1 MKICQSKALSIFDYR
16 EIDLSQYAAPFS
28 MNNEELEE
36 KLTKFRTRH
45 APMTEADSVE
55 TGDFVTLDTVSE
67 TPRFRKTGVTLR
79 VGKGLFSRELE
90 QAILGMRVGE
100 PRTIALPD
108 AAAHVTIRSIR
119 RRTLPPLTDDTV
131 ASWGIEGAK
140 TVEQLI
146 AVVKEEAQ
154 SQYIA
159 DTAESV
165 AVAVSGEANR
175 RSVFDLDE
183 EEIRTVE
190 DEGRNMAED
199 MLRSAELDP
208 ATATDE
214 EVLAVSGRTKQE
226 HFDFLRWL
234 SLDGLKS
241 AVIGELMMERD
252 GVEVRAEDYPAALQ
266 SCADGMGV
274 TLEEAGKILPY
285 DKFLRQTAATYY
297 FEQIENYVKI
307 YLERK

>member
-1 MKICQSKALSIFDYR
+1 MKICKSKALSIFDFR
-16 EIDLSQYAAPFS
+16 EIDLSRYAAPFS
-28 MNNEELEE
+28 MSKEELEE
-36 KLTKFRTRH
+36 RLTKLRTRH
-45 APMTEADSVE
+45 APMAEADSVE
-55 TGDFVTLDTVSE
+55 TGDFVMLDTVSE
-67 TPRFRKTGVTLR
+67 APRFRKTGVTLH

-90 QAILGMRVGE
+90 QEILGMRVGE
-100 PRTIALPD
+100 ARTVALPD
-108 AAAHVTIRSIR
+108 AAAQVTIRSIR
-119 RRTLPPLTDDTV
+119 RRILPPLTDDVV
-131 ASWGIEGAK
+131 ASWGIEDAK
-140 TVEQLI
+140 TVEHLI
-146 AVVKEEAQ
+146 AVLKEEAR
-154 SQYIA
+154 SQYVA

-175 RSVFDLDE
+175 RSLFDLDE

-199 MLRSAELDP
+199 MLRSVELDP

-252 GVEVRAEDYPAALQ
+252 GVEVRAEDYRTALQ

-285 DKFLRQTAATYY
+285 DKFLRQTAANYY